1 MPASPEPARGAPHI
15 HTGIHSGLAQLAPR
29 YDGYIIDQWGVLHDG
44 TSPYP
49 GARACL
55 QRLRELGK
63 RVVILSNS
71 GRRASDNVEL
81 MARIGFER
89 GLYERLISAGEDARD
104 AIQARSEPFHS
115 RLGRRCYAFTQ
126 DGDTGVLDGM
136 PIEMVSSIGAADF
149 LIVLRMDATRR
160 DLAAHEDELR
170 AGIARK
176 LPMICANPDLSRVS
190 PQGIIEA
197 AGVLARRY
205 EELGG
210 AVFYHGK
217 PHPAIYHSC
226 LKTLGTLGIDDPR
239 RVLAVGD
246 SIEHDILGAARAN
259 IDSAFIAGGIHCP
272 DLCEAWGKPP
282 SLDAWRRFAA
292 GAAAQPDHLL
302 PAFVW

>member
-1 MPASPEPARGAPHI
+1 MSAPASPDPARKGGAIRSHA
-15 HTGIHSGLAQLAPR
+15 GMAGLVPR

-44 TSPYP
+44 TRPYP
-49 GARACL
+49 GARECL
-55 QRLRELGK
+55 LRLRDLGK

-71 GRRASDNVEL
+71 GRRENDNIEL

-89 GLYERLISAGEDARD
+89 ALYDRLICAGEDARE
-104 AIQARSEPFHS
+104 AIEARKEPFHS

-136 PIEMVSSIGAADF
+136 SIEVVPAIADADF

-160 DLAAHEDELR
+160 DLAGHEQDLR

-190 PQGIIEA
+190 PQGIIDA

-217 PHPAIYHSC
+217 PHPAIYRSC
-226 LKTLGTLGIDDPR
+226 LQTMGISDAR
-239 RVLAVGD
+239 RVLAIGD
-246 SIEHDILGAARAN
+246 SIEHDILGASRVG

-272 DLCEAWGKPP
+272 ELCEAWGNAP
-282 SLDAWRRFAA
+282 SPEAWRRFAA
-292 GAAAQPDHLL
+292 GAVAQPDYLL
-302 PAFVW
+302 PAFIW

>member
-1 MPASPEPARGAPHI
+1 MA
-15 HTGIHSGLAQLAPR
+15 GLVPR

-44 TSPYP
+44 IRPYP
-49 GARACL
+49 GARECL
-55 QRLRELGK
+55 ERLRDLGK

-71 GRRASDNVEL
+71 GRRENDNVEL

-89 GLYERLISAGEDARD
+89 TLYDRLISAGEDARE
-104 AIQARSEPFHS
+104 AIEARTEPFHS

-136 PIEMVSSIGAADF
+136 SIEIVPAIAEADF
-149 LIVLRMDATRR
+149 LIVLRMDAMQR
-160 DLAAHEDELR
+160 DLAGHEDDLR

-190 PQGIIEA
+190 PQGIIDA

-217 PHPAIYHSC
+217 PHPAIYRSC
-226 LKTLGTLGIDDPR
+226 LQALGIDDKR
-239 RVLAVGD
+239 RVLAIGD
-246 SIEHDILGAARAN
+246 SVEHDILGASRAG

-272 DLCEAWGKPP
+272 ELCEAWGKSPKP
-282 SLDAWRRFAA
+282 EIWHRFAA
-292 GAAAQPDHLL
+292 GAVAQPDHLL

>member
-1 MPASPEPARGAPHI
+1 MSAPASPEPAHGNDAVRI
-15 HTGIHSGLAQLAPR
+15 HAGMAELVSR

-44 TSPYP
+44 IRPYP
-49 GARACL
+49 GARECL
-55 QRLRELGK
+55 ERLRDLGK

-71 GRRASDNVEL
+71 GRRENDNVEL

-89 GLYERLISAGEDARD
+89 SLYDRLISAGEDARE
-104 AIQARSEPFHS
+104 AIEARNEPFHS

-136 PIEMVSSIGAADF
+136 SIEVVPTIAEADF

-160 DLAAHEDELR
+160 DLAGHEADLQ
-170 AGIARK
+170 AGIARG

-190 PQGIIEA
+190 PQGIIDA

-217 PHPAIYHSC
+217 PHPAIYRSC
-226 LKTLGTLGIDDPR
+226 LQTMGISDVR
-239 RVLAVGD
+239 RVLAIGD
-246 SIEHDILGAARAN
+246 SIEHDILGARRVG

-272 DLCEAWGKPP
+272 ELCEAWGKPP
-282 SLDAWRRFAA
+282 SPEAWQRFAA
-292 GAAAQPDHLL
+292 SAIAQPDYLL
-302 PAFVW
+302 PALVW

>member
-1 MPASPEPARGAPHI
+1 MSAPASPDPVRTTAAIRSHAGMA
-15 HTGIHSGLAQLAPR
+15 GLVPR

-44 TSPYP
+44 IRPYP
-49 GARACL
+49 GARECL
-55 QRLRELGK
+55 KRLRDLGK

-71 GRRASDNVEL
+71 GRRENDNVEL

-89 GLYERLISAGEDARD
+89 SLYDRLISAGEDARE
-104 AIQARSEPFHS
+104 AIEARTEPFHS
-115 RLGRRCYAFTQ
+115 RLGKRCYAFTQ

-136 PIEMVSSIGAADF
+136 SIEVVPTIAEADF
-149 LIVLRMDATRR
+149 LIVLRMDAMQR
-160 DLAAHEDELR
+160 DLAGHEDDLR

-190 PQGIIEA
+190 PQGIIDA

-217 PHPAIYHSC
+217 PHPAIYRSC
-226 LKTLGTLGIDDPR
+226 LQTLGIDDKH
-239 RVLAVGD
+239 RVLAIGD
-246 SIEHDILGAARAN
+246 SIEHDILGASRVG
-259 IDSAFIAGGIHCP
+259 IDSAFIAGGIHGP
-272 DLCEAWGKPP
+272 ELCEAWGKPP
-282 SLDAWRRFAA
+282 APESWRRFAA
-292 GAAAQPDHLL
+292 GIIAQPNYLL

>member
-1 MPASPEPARGAPHI
+1 MA
-15 HTGIHSGLAQLAPR
+15 GLVPR

-44 TSPYP
+44 IRPYP
-49 GARACL
+49 GARECL
-55 QRLRELGK
+55 ERLRDLGK

-71 GRRASDNVEL
+71 GRRENDNVEL

-89 GLYERLISAGEDARD
+89 TLYDRLISAGEDARE
-104 AIQARSEPFHS
+104 AIEARTEPFHS

-136 PIEMVSSIGAADF
+136 SIEIVPAIAEADF
-149 LIVLRMDATRR
+149 LIVLRMDAMQR
-160 DLAAHEDELR
+160 DLAGHEDDLR

-190 PQGIIEA
+190 PQGIIDA

-217 PHPAIYHSC
+217 PHPAIYRSC
-226 LKTLGTLGIDDPR
+226 LQALGIDDRR
-239 RVLAVGD
+239 RVLAIGD
-246 SIEHDILGAARAN
+246 SVEHDILGASRAG

-272 DLCEAWGKPP
+272 ELCEAWGKSPTP
-282 SLDAWRRFAA
+282 EIWHRFAA
-292 GAAAQPDHLL
+292 GAVAQPDHLL